1 MGSALQVQPSGLDHQ
16 VAESMAQLGYV
27 GQSVFNNMHMLPHSM
42 QQDLV
47 NAVASGNSDLV
58 QAATQAAT
66 QRFMAMA
73 QVRVTPLTG
82 RPCWSCTS

>member
-1 MGSALQVQPSGLDHQ
+1 
-16 VAESMAQLGYV
+16 MAQLGYV

-73 QVRVTPLTG
+73 QVGATPLPG
-82 RPCWSCTS
+82 RPCWAGISKISLLLPKGQVDAVDGTRD

>member
-73 QVRVTPLTG
+73 QVRVTLSHRPPLLVLH
-82 RPCWSCTS
+82 

>member
-1 MGSALQVQPSGLDHQ
+1 MADSL
-16 VAESMAQLGYV
+16 AQLGYV

-73 QVRVTPLTG
+73 QVGVTPLPG
-82 RPCWSCTS
+82 CPLLIEHGQDVLALA

>member
-1 MGSALQVQPSGLDHQ
+1 
-16 VAESMAQLGYV
+16 MAQLGYV

-73 QVRVTPLTG
+73 QVRVAPLPG
-82 RPCWSCTS
+82 RLCWLRTDKMSLLLPEGLVYAAAGSRN

>member
-1 MGSALQVQPSGLDHQ
+1 
-16 VAESMAQLGYV
+16 MAQLGYV

-73 QVRVTPLTG
+73 QVGVTAPPRLPLLAEHRQDILACARG
-82 RPCWSCTS
+82 PG

>member
-1 MGSALQVQPSGLDHQ
+1 
-16 VAESMAQLGYV
+16 MAQLGYV

-47 NAVASGNSDLV
+47 NAVASGSSDLV

-73 QVRVTPLTG
+73 QVGVTPLPG
-82 RPCWSCTS
+82 CPCRLSIG